1 MDKKELSKK
10 RMNRSEKIFVKLIS
24 LLLGNTLTDAYL
36 LLFFIVKKYYFFYN
50 HNECSIYQLYKDY
63 INFYY

>member
-1 MDKKELSKK
+1 MNMDEETLVNIK
-10 RMNRSEKIFVKLIS
+10 F
-24 LLLGNTLTDAYL
+24 LLLRNTLNVAYL